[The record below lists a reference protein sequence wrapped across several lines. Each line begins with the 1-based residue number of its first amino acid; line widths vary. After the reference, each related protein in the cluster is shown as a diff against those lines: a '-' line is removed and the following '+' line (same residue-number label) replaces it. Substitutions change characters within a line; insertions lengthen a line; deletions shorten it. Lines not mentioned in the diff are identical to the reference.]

1 MKKQQVIKGLNQI
14 YLFLFILLLANL
26 SYSQNEFVVGKIDN
40 KNIFSLKQYNLA
52 KANSYYEDGIALLD
66 EYELDDSR
74 ENLNKAL
81 EIFLS
86 EKKFES
92 IGNCYQNLGII
103 AEIESD
109 FDLAIESY
117 NLAIDNYLK
126 IDFKSGLADAYNNLG
141 IVYCINSQYEKGLDY
156 YFKSLSIEEELGNEE
171 GIAYSYGNIGLVYRK
186 MNNNEKAIE
195 YYNKSLEI
203 KKRIQDK
210 HGMAITYNNLGS
222 LYVRVDSV
230 DRAIELFNFAY
241 QLNLDTENTEGQAYS
256 LHNIGDA
263 LNAKSDYVKAIPYLE
278 KSLEIRSKLNDEKGM
293 TSSLFS
299 LAEAYLNTKN
309 YNKFISHIK
318 SSYDLSYKMN
328 LSEFMLKT
336 NWIYYEYYSNIS
348 NPNLAL
354 SHLEEFVRIKKQVD
368 EQERSDQILE
378 MQARFDTDKKERE
391 LLEKDNQILV
401 LEKEKKISDLQIAQ
415 DRMLKA
421 FLLITVVLILVI
433 VFILYKRYRNRTLV
447 NQILEDKNNQLEEAN
462 ATKNKFFSII
472 SHDLSNYASVIESLS
487 GMIFRKHQKMDVD
500 MLEKNLHTL
509 NKSAVENKNMIKS
522 LLDWALAQSRRIKTN
537 PQLLNASEY
546 CNSLVLSLQ
555 NIAAEKNI
563 SLKVFVESNFV
574 FYADK
579 NTMETVLRNLI
590 SNAIKFSADN
600 SEIQIYAK
608 QDEQNMAEFVVRDFG
623 IGMSMEDASKLFRLD
638 VNPNTIGDN
647 PNKGTGFGLILCKEF
662 VHMNNGSIY
671 VKSELGKGTDFI
683 FNLPIK

>member
-1 MKKQQVIKGLNQI
+1 MV
-14 YLFLFILLLANL
+14 YPC
-26 SYSQNEFVVGKIDN
+26 YSQNTPTSGKNDN
-40 KNIFSLKQYNLA
+40 YNLLSLKQYNLA
-52 KANSYYEDGIALLD
+52 KANLYYEDGIALLD

-103 AEIESD
+103 AEIESE
-109 FDLAIESY
+109 FDLAIEHY

-156 YFKSLSIEEELGNEE
+156 YFKSLSLEEELSNEE

-203 KKRIQDK
+203 KTRLQDK

-241 QLNLDTENTEGQAYS
+241 QLNIDTENLEGQAYS

-263 LNAKSDYVKAIPYLE
+263 LNSKSEYINAIPYLE
-278 KSLEIRSKLNDEKGM
+278 KSYEIRSKLNDEKGL
-293 TSSLFS
+293 TSSLYS
-299 LAEAYLNTKN
+299 LAEAYLNTNK
-309 YNKFISHIK
+309 YDKFIYYIQ
-318 SSYDLSYKMN
+318 SSYDLSYELN
-328 LSEFMLKT
+328 LSEYMLKT
-336 NWIYYEYYSNIS
+336 NWIYYQYYSIIGNESI
-348 NPNLAL
+348 AL
-354 SHLEEFVRIKKQVD
+354 KHLEEYVRIKIEVD
-368 EQERSDQILE
+368 EQERYDQILE

-391 LLEKDNQILV
+391 ISEKDNQILV
-401 LEKEKKISDLQIAQ
+401 LEKERKISELQIAQ
-415 DRMLKA
+415 DRLLKL
-421 FLLITVVLILVI
+421 FLVITVVLVLLI
-433 VFILYKRYRNRTLV
+433 VFILYTRYKNRTRV
-447 NQILEDKNNQLEEAN
+447 NQILELKNRELEEAN

-487 GMIFRKHQKMDVD
+487 GMIERKHSQMQEDI
-500 MLEKNLHTL
+500 LSKNLETL
-509 NKSAVENKNMIKS
+509 NKSAIENKNMIKS
-522 LLDWALAQSRRIKTN
+522 LLNWALAQSRKIKTD
-537 PQLLNASEY
+537 PQLLKASEY
-546 CNSLVLSLQ
+546 CNNIVSSLQ
-555 NIAAEKNI
+555 NIASDKSI
-563 SLKVFVESNFV
+563 RLKIILENDFE

-590 SNAIKFSADN
+590 SNAIKFSAEN
-600 SEIQIYAK
+600 SEVHIFARQK
-608 QDEQNMAEFVVRDFG
+608 DNNKAEFVVRDFG
-623 IGMSMEDASKLFRLD
+623 IGMNTEDASKLFRLD
-638 VNPNTIGDN
+638 INPNTIGNN

-662 VHMNNGSIY
+662 VQMNKGSIS
-671 VKSELGKGTDFI
+671 VKSELGKGSDFI
-683 FNLPIK
+683 FILPLKITENE